1 MKCSDSVG
9 EKLYVSFETLGLG
22 IVMDIVMDI
31 VLGIVLGVVS
41 VGEYTPIMA
50 KTSI

>member
-22 IVMDIVMDI
+22 IVMDI